1 MGPKPFHSTHNLRFQ
16 ARKRGINHANHH
28 GHKAAAG
35 ISNLQSSS
43 GSLADSFTNPCHNGS
58 EKAGGWGRGGAN
70 RCFRSRLVL
79 VRIHLQTKIALK
91 VKNKNNK
98 STIEQTKLRRGVEH
112 STGKQNLGVF
122 QKKNIRMQR
131 IKVQEKSSE
140 QGTQV
145 GMKRRELVPE
155 RKSAS
160 RITSQAHN

>member
-1 MGPKPFHSTHNLRFQ
+1 M
-16 ARKRGINHANHH
+16 
-28 GHKAAAG
+28 
-35 ISNLQSSS
+35 
-43 GSLADSFTNPCHNGS
+43 
-58 EKAGGWGRGGAN
+58 
-70 RCFRSRLVL
+70 
-79 VRIHLQTKIALK
+79 RIHLQTKIALK